1 MIFSIKLC
9 QKIALSIVLLVVIN
23 TCSGKPEKWG
33 RCELSCSGGAVA
45 TSETVI
51 QPLTDELTINC
62 NGATTPSVVEANF
75 LISAPSGK
83 SDKYYPRSNI
93 LVKPLLSSG
102 TYDPSKK
109 FHEEPEFK
117 GIATPKS
124 EWCSDKCG
132 VVKISLWV
140 ECKYGFELEHAL
152 SLVSGAGTSDAI
164 GITASSPIYPGEE
177 SPGEAADPSSS

>member
-1 MIFSIKLC
+1 MSV
-9 QKIALSIVLLVVIN
+9 VLLAVVN
-23 TCSGKPEKWG
+23 TCSGKPEKYG
-33 RCELSCSGGAVA
+33 RCELSCSQGVVA

-51 QPLTDELTINC
+51 QPLADAITVNC

-75 LISAPSGK
+75 LVSAPSGK

-93 LVKPLLSSG
+93 LVKPLLVSG
-102 TYDPSKK
+102 TYDPGKN

-132 VVKISLWV
+132 VVRIALWV
-140 ECKYGFELEHAL
+140 ECKYGFELEHEL
-152 SLVSGAGTSDAI
+152 GLVSGGGTSDAI

-177 SPGEAADPSSS
+177 PGGAQGDSS